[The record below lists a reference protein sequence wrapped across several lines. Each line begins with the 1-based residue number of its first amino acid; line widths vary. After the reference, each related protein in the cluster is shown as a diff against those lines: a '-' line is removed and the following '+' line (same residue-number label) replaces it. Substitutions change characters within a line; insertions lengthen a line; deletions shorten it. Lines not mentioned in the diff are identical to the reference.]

1 MTPSF
6 LRHPAAPYV
15 ASFAVF
21 VILLLIGPQLPIG
34 AWEHPLRVLILS
46 AALLV
51 FSRRVIDLKM
61 DRPMGSVLLGAVV
74 FIIWIAPDVLWAG
87 YRDHWLFQNA
97 ITGELTSSLPESQ
110 RIDMMA
116 LVCRSIRAVVLVPII
131 EELFWRGWL
140 MRWLIRDDFDTVPLG
155 AYTARAFWITAIL
168 FASEHGPYWEVGL
181 LAGVAYNWWIIR
193 SKRLGDCIL
202 AHAVTNA
209 LLSAYVIAAGKW
221 EYWM

>member
-1 MTPSF
+1 MGSILLGT
-6 LRHPAAPYV
+6 AV
-15 ASFAVF
+15 FAVW
-21 VILLLIGPQLPIG
+21 IG
-34 AWEHPLRVLILS
+34 
-46 AALLV
+46 
-51 FSRRVIDLKM
+51 
-61 DRPMGSVLLGAVV
+61 
-74 FIIWIAPDVLWAG
+74 PDVLWAG

-97 ITGELTSSLPESQ
+97 ITGELTSSLPDSM
-110 RIDMMA
+110 RIDMMV
-116 LVCRSIRAVVLVPII
+116 LLCRTIRAAVLVPVI

-140 MRWLIRDDFDTVPLG
+140 MRWLIDDDFEKVPLG
-155 AYTARAFWITAIL
+155 AYTTRAFWITALL

-193 SKRLGDCIL
+193 SKRLGDCIV